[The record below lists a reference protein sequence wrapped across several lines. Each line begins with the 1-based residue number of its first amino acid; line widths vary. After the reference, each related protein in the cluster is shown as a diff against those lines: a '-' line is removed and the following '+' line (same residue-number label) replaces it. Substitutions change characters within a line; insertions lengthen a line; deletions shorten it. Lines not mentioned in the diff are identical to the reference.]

1 MSRHARVRSG
11 KAKVL
16 QVDEA
21 RLRAHSHSRC
31 KEARNRREDLQER
44 AKTPKGRIACVFD
57 GLCIRIYRRGPRVFV
72 NKEEFHACTQA
83 CIFAR
88 SGQRSFA
95 GDLGKFA
102 LLSVI

>member
-1 MSRHARVRSG
+1 MSRHARVRPG
-11 KAKVL
+11 KAKAL

-21 RLRAHSHSRC
+21 RLRAHSYSRC

-44 AKTPKGRIACVFD
+44 ANMPKGRIAFVFD
-57 GLCIRIYRRGPRVFV
+57 GLCIHIYRRGPRVFV
-72 NKEEFHACTQA
+72 NKEFRACTLA

-102 LLSVI
+102 SLSVT

>member
-11 KAKVL
+11 KAKAL

-31 KEARNRREDLQER
+31 KEARNRREDLQQR
-44 AKTPKGRIACVFD
+44 AKMPKGRIAFVFD

-72 NKEEFHACTQA
+72 NKEEFHACTLA

-88 SGQRSFA
+88 SGN
-95 GDLGKFA
+95 G
-102 LLSVI
+102 LLQGTWENLPR